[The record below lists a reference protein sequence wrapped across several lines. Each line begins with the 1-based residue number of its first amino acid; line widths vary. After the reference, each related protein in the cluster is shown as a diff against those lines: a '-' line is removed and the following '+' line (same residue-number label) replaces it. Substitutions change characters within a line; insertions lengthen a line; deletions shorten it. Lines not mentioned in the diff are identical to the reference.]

1 MIVVSGRIVVAEG
14 ALPRLRPVME
24 AMIKASRAEEG
35 CIEYHYGPDLSD
47 PNAFLVLEKWESWEA
62 FDAHFEKPHLKAW
75 RAALASLGL
84 VSRSMM
90 AADERDMKEV

>member
-24 AMIKASRAEEG
+24 AMVKASRAEAG
-35 CIEYHYGPDLSD
+35 CIEYYYGPDLLD
-47 PNAFLVLEKWESWEA
+47 ANAFLVLEKWESWED

-84 VSRSMM
+84 VSRDMM
-90 AADERDMKEV
+90 VADERDMKEV